1 MLAHHRKD
9 SCKKTDMKTM
19 KSKPTKDSRGS
30 MIFFQPE
37 IRNRNKKPLTQT
49 LIWFDYSKN
58 SIILHAKKIQ
68 ASKLHMEVT
77 QPKQKILYEAT
88 SSRISLASKF
98 CFQFLPQ

>member
-19 KSKPTKDSRGS
+19 KSKPAKDSRGS

-68 ASKLHMEVT
+68 ASKQASSTRKLHNPSKKYSM
-77 QPKQKILYEAT
+77 KQHHQE
-88 SSRISLASKF
+88 
-98 CFQFLPQ
+98 

>member
-19 KSKPTKDSRGS
+19 KSKRAKDSRGS

-68 ASKLHMEVT
+68 ASKQAPHGSYTIQAKNTL
-77 QPKQKILYEAT
+77 
-88 SSRISLASKF
+88 
-98 CFQFLPQ
+98 